1 MATYLPNITDVFPEP
16 SVYTPDFNFFDK
28 MLQRKQ
34 SMYEQGVSKAKSAY
48 DSVQSAPL
56 SDAANIP
63 IRDQYMKQAKEE
75 LKNISSADFSLPQNI
90 DAAKKIFS
98 PFWEDEFI
106 LKDASTTKW
115 YQGQAQKL
123 IALRDDNDPKTK
135 GQYNGIAMMYLNNG
149 LDKLKNA
156 NRDASKYGQ
165 IEKREAVPF
174 TNIQSWL
181 EDAAG
186 KDPDKLKV
194 VWDDQSPDGAYLVKT
209 TNGERSKKKFA
220 TWAESMM
227 GNNFYEQFKVTG
239 IVEKEERLKDLKKQN
254 PNANEQDLNSLMSR
268 DVITELNRGY
278 KKRSS
283 EIDVNLAEINA
294 TLKNMPTIL
303 NEDQQNLI
311 DRLNSDIAL
320 QNGKKAALDEEYKYF
335 NQTDRKRIEEAINGN
350 PDNYFATLAKQRLVD
365 NWATGRASIES
376 KDVKENTA
384 FFAAQT
390 AQMRRAELNETI
402 RKNNQSIKEGD
413 WKIMKEKWELEH
425 PNATGTKT
433 TSKDGRTYDANGN
446 EIKVDDGSD
455 PTTGFRYLSLGTTD
469 ITGDVNTAATVY
481 NERMNELFTSAHD
494 LIFDPKGLLYIAKS
508 GLGLTDSEV
517 ATLSSAMKNE
527 IRANHDP
534 SSPNY
539 NFTPEQNAA
548 AKKLTKALETNEAVG
563 RSGIK
568 ITGPTGL
575 RDALIAYGQDYFNK
589 KMELAKD
596 GNNTILNENEFG
608 AMMSYLTSVQNLDV
622 YNSNEAKRQ
631 ELLKKNL
638 TKPEYKSI
646 MFTRNGKVELIDQ
659 TYLQS
664 NEFKKLGSN
673 LLLNMDVPLFLGAL
687 QAGSPTGALTTTVK
701 VKAKDLTAEKLAE
714 AYATGKLE
722 INYFTYRSSGQKPG
736 VNQLDQADIKY
747 DGQTYSV
754 PKDLVPVVS
763 NVLTKYGQSEDFAA
777 NLKKINDE
785 VIPDLLYYKTSTGK
799 LGTQW
804 SGTFDK
810 KNQGDKVF
818 NIFNEALSP
827 GNADIYGADGKALDT
842 ETMGA
847 LRALLQNKEE
857 NAEKYIQGVTYKTI
871 GVNGKPTIS
880 FNLGEIASE
889 TKQQIGGVNLD
900 VLNQQEYS
908 LAILP
913 TATGPTLTDLPNSSG
928 MYVYQNLLRGKPMK
942 ADPIIAASGFDFT
955 ITPNHDGTA
964 GANGQSNVP
973 TAVTVNLSY
982 NVRENVTDPQTKK
995 VVSKVTTKT
1004 KDIDI
1009 PLTGDKS
1016 KSPDEIVNYLYSLYQ
1031 EVAVSNRTLEQQYEE
1046 YLRTNPTNPD
1056 GTPTTVSRDDYY
1068 KQRGII
1074 IKP

>member
-16 SVYTPDFNFFDK
+16 SLYTPDFNFFDK

-34 SMYEQGVSKAKSAY
+34 SMYEQGVSRAKSAF
-48 DSVQSAPL
+48 DSVQNAPL

-63 IRDQYMKQAKEE
+63 IRNEYMKQARED
-75 LKNISSADFSLPQNI
+75 LKNISSSDFSLPQNV
-90 DAAKKIFS
+90 DSARKIFS

-106 LKDASTTKW
+106 LKDASLTKW

-123 IALRDDNDPKTK
+123 TALRDDTDPKTK

-181 EDAAG
+181 EEAAG

-194 VWDDQSPDGAYLVKT
+194 VWDQQSPDGAYLVQT
-209 TNGERSKKKFA
+209 TNGERSKKKFS
-220 TWAESMM
+220 TWAESMI
-227 GNNFYEQFKVTG
+227 GNNFYEQFRVTG
-239 IVEKEERLKDLKKQN
+239 IVEKEERLKDFQKQN
-254 PNANEQDLNSLMSR
+254 PNATEQDLTSLMSR
-268 DVITELNRGY
+268 DVVSELDRGY
-278 KKRSS
+278 KKRNSA
-283 EIDVNLAEINA
+283 IDVELAEINS
-294 TLKNMPTIL
+294 TLKNMPGTL
-303 NEDQQNLI
+303 NEDQKRI
-311 DRLNSDIAL
+311 VDRLSDDMIML
-320 QNGKKAALDEEYKYF
+320 NGKKAALDEEYKYF
-335 NQTDRKRIEEAINGN
+335 NQTDKKRIEDAINNN
-350 PDNYFATLAKQRLVD
+350 PSTYFATLAKQRLVD
-365 NWATGRASIES
+365 NWATGRAAIEGR
-376 KDVKENTA
+376 DIKENTA
-384 FFAAQT
+384 FFAAQS
-390 AQMRRAELNETI
+390 AQMRRLEYNETVRI
-402 RKNNQSIKEGD
+402 NNQSMKEGD
-413 WKIMKEKWELEH
+413 WKIWKEKWELEH
-425 PNATGTKT
+425 PTITGTKT
-433 TSKDGRTYDANGN
+433 TSKDGKTYDAKGN
-446 EIKVDDGSD
+446 EIVPADGTD
-455 PTTGFRYLSLGTTD
+455 PSTGFRYLSLGTTD

-481 NERMNELFTSAHD
+481 NEKMNELFTSAHD
-494 LIFDPKGLLYIAKS
+494 LIFDPKGLLHIAKS

-517 ATLSSAMKNE
+517 ASLSSAMKNE
-527 IRANHDP
+527 IRANHDQ
-534 SSPNY
+534 SSPDY

-548 AKKLTKALETNEAVG
+548 AKKLTKALETNEAVV

-575 RDALIAYGQDYFNK
+575 RNALIAYGQDYFNK

-631 ELLKKNL
+631 ELIKKVLKN
-638 TKPEYKSI
+638 PEYKNI
-646 MFTRNGKVELIDQ
+646 VVDH
-659 TYLQS
+659 
-664 NEFKKLGSN
+664 
-673 LLLNMDVPLFLGAL
+673 D
-687 QAGSPTGALTTTVK
+687 
-701 VKAKDLTAEKLAE
+701 
-714 AYATGKLE
+714 
-722 INYFTYRSSGQKPG
+722 GQKDIVSASDMSKDMPTLELQPYG
-736 VNQLDQADIKY
+736 DPDPTHILKLSKEDVASRYIKGELSQTEQGDIFLDGKKYSLTKTNNEEGLIYGPRAWNYIYNDIL
-747 DGQTYSV
+747 T
-754 PKDLVPVVS
+754 
-763 NVLTKYGQSEDFAA
+763 TKYGQSEEFAA
-777 NLKKINDE
+777 KVTKANEE
-785 VIPDLLYYKTSTGK
+785 VVPDLLYYKTSTGK

-827 GNADIYGADGKALDT
+827 GNADIYGTDGKPLDT

-857 NAEKYIQGVTYKTI
+857 NAEKYVQGVTYKTI